1 MKSFKEYLMESQE
14 EKIYSFKL
22 KVAGDLPDNFDD
34 VVETCLKKYECAKF
48 SKSKTVPIQ
57 EHLPD
62 FVDLKNLEVSV
73 FDVDLKYPTTST
85 VLSSYISEHTGI
97 SASHIRVRSLREEE
111 AAQVEENQ
119 ETKSGKALI
128 GQCDYPKENHQDL
141 VGEKHV
147 AKFLKEL
154 SKTRKD
160 NEPQQYKGVNDQLLA
175 KKAHREKANEMAK
188 PGPARSAL
196 KAYSSK

>member
-22 KVAGDLPDNFDD
+22 KIAGDLPDNFDD
-34 VVETCLKKYECAKF
+34 VVETCLKKYECSKF

-57 EHLPD
+57 ENLPD

-85 VLSSYISEHTGI
+85 VLSGYISEHTGI

-141 VGEKHV
+141 VGEKYV

-196 KAYSSK
+196 KSYSSK

>member
-62 FVDLKNLEVSV
+62 FSDLKNLEVSV

-85 VLSSYISEHTGI
+85 VLSGYISEHTGI

>member
-1 MKSFKEYLMESQE
+1 MKSFKEYLTESQE

-34 VVETCLKKYECAKF
+34 VMETCLKKYECSKF

-62 FVDLKNLEVSV
+62 FADLKNLEVSV

-85 VLSSYISEHTGI
+85 VLSGYISEHTGI

-141 VGEKHV
+141 VGEKHIS
-147 AKFLKEL
+147 KFLKEL
-154 SKTRKD
+154 AKTRKN
-160 NEPQQYKGVNDQLLA
+160 NEPQQYKGVNDQILA
-175 KKAHREKANEMAK
+175 KKIHKEKANEMVK

>member
-1 MKSFKEYLMESQE
+1 MKSFKEYLTESQE

-62 FVDLKNLEVSV
+62 FSDLKNLEVSV